1 MWYLMVST
9 LLQHLC
15 VKSASNSKLLCVK
28 NASEKISK
36 LNIWKFKNNFR
47 IFANGTQIK
56 TV

>member
-28 NASEKISK
+28 SASEKISK